1 MSAYRAGAS
10 LIEDGMPGQRTPRPQ
25 GLVVVLLIIRV
36 LVGVVAVV
44 IGVLNAR
51 GHAAVAAHAA
61 DWGLPA
67 PGLATW
73 LGCALLI
80 VFGLGLA
87 LGLATRLCALV
98 VLLVVLVLVAT
109 AGRVD
114 GGVPLFGGALLAAGC
129 LVLLARGGGARQL
142 LDRIDSQE
150 W

>member
-10 LIEDGMPGQRTPRPQ
+10 LIEHGMPGQRTLRPQ
-25 GLVVVLLIIRV
+25 GLVVALLIIRV
-36 LVGVVAVV
+36 LVGVAAVV

-51 GHAAVAAHAA
+51 GHAAVAADAA
-61 DWGLPA
+61 AWGLPA

-109 AGRVD
+109 AGRVE
-114 GGVPLFGGALLAAGC
+114 GGAPLFGGALLAAGC
-129 LVLLARGGGARQL
+129 LVLLARGGP
-142 LDRIDSQE
+142 QE

>member
-10 LIEDGMPGQRTPRPQ
+10 LIEHGMPGQRTLRPQ
-25 GLVVVLLIIRV
+25 GLVVALLIIRV
-36 LVGVVAVV
+36 LVGVAAVV

-51 GHAAVAAHAA
+51 GHAADAAA
-61 DWGLPA
+61 WGLPA

-109 AGRVD
+109 AGRVE
-114 GGVPLFGGALLAAGC
+114 GGAPLFGGALLAAGC

-142 LDRIDSQE
+142 LDRVDPRE

>member
-10 LIEDGMPGQRTPRPQ
+10 LIEHGMPGQRTLRPQ
-25 GLVVVLLIIRV
+25 GLVVALLIIRV
-36 LVGVVAVV
+36 LVGVAAVV

-51 GHAAVAAHAA
+51 GHAAVAADAA
-61 DWGLPA
+61 AWGLPA

-109 AGRVD
+109 AGRVE
-114 GGVPLFGGALLAAGC
+114 GGAPLFGGALLAAGC
-129 LVLLARGGGARQL
+129 LVLLTRGGGARQL
-142 LDRIDSQE
+142 LDRVDPQE

>member
-51 GHAAVAAHAA
+51 GHTAVAAHAA

-80 VFGLGLA
+80 VFG

>member
-10 LIEDGMPGQRTPRPQ
+10 LIEHGMPGQRTLRPQ
-25 GLVVVLLIIRV
+25 GLVVALLIIRV
-36 LVGVVAVV
+36 LVGVAAVV

-51 GHAAVAAHAA
+51 GHAAVAADAA
-61 DWGLPA
+61 AWGLPA

-73 LGCALLI
+73 LG
-80 VFGLGLA
+80 
-87 LGLATRLCALV
+87 CALV

-109 AGRVD
+109 AGRVE
-114 GGVPLFGGALLAAGC
+114 GGAPLFGGALLAAGC

-142 LDRIDSQE
+142 LDRVDPQE